1 MPRRLMRRLS
11 CALLMGAAVA
21 LAEAADSGLGP
32 SKDGFERQRRGDYI
46 DVTMRG
52 TLKAGV
58 MAIGAET
65 TGVTLTAGTVTWE
78 LDLDDR
84 QREIAGRLDGRRAI
98 VSGELRN
105 TRGVEVR
112 SRYIVKVRSIKK
124 AP

>member
-1 MPRRLMRRLS
+1 MLRPLIRRCS
-11 CALLMGAAVA
+11 WALLVCAGVA
-21 LAEAADSGLGP
+21 MAEAADSGRGP
-32 SKDGFERQRRGDYI
+32 TKGDYI

-52 TLKAGV
+52 TLRVGV

-98 VSGELRN
+98 VSGELGN
-105 TRGVEVR
+105 ARGVEIR

>member
-1 MPRRLMRRLS
+1 MLRPLIRSCS
-11 CALLMGAAVA
+11 CALLICAGVA
-21 LAEAADSGLGP
+21 LAAAADSGLGP

-84 QREIAGRLDGRRAI
+84 QREIASRLDGRRAI

-105 TRGVEVR
+105 ARGVEIRNR
-112 SRYIVKVRSIKK
+112 SIVKVRSIKK